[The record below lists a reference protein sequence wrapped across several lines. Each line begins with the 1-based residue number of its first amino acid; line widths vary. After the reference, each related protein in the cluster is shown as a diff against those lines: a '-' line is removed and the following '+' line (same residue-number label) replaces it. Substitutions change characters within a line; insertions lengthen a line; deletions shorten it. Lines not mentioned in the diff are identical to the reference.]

1 MNKVID
7 VIFRDIKK
15 DKCIYVSLLI
25 VLFVSILFGAFF
37 IKILESNDLKLL
49 TNHINS
55 YFDSI
60 KSNKI
65 EFNLYNNIINTS
77 ITLLILFILGFSMIG
92 IPIIISVLFYKGF
105 SLSFTVA
112 SLIYHFKFD
121 GIFFSI
127 IYIFPHLII
136 NILFY
141 FVMSYYSFKLC
152 FNMIQVIFN
161 KGRLNNSFLKKYLVV
176 LFISFVFL
184 SISALYETYIVP
196 YLIKIIY

>member
-77 ITLLILFILGFSMIG
+77 ITLFIL
-92 IPIIISVLFYKGF
+92 
-105 SLSFTVA
+105 
-112 SLIYHFKFD
+112 
-121 GIFFSI
+121 
-127 IYIFPHLII
+127 
-136 NILFY
+136 
-141 FVMSYYSFKLC
+141 KLA
-152 FNMIQVIFN
+152 I
-161 KGRLNNSFLKKYLVV
+161 
-176 LFISFVFL
+176 
-184 SISALYETYIVP
+184 
-196 YLIKIIY
+196 